1 MNRSTQRIL
10 TTHVGSLPRPRD
22 LLQMTLARDRGEPCD
37 ERAYEARLGEAVA
50 EVVDTQSRIGLDVI
64 DDGEFGKASFM
75 HYVNQRLSGFEPG
88 VGPRAGN
95 PFANSREFQA
105 FPEYYASVGL
115 GTSGPAAKA
124 PHMTCTGPI
133 AYKGHAELQRD
144 IANLKAA
151 LARVGAK
158 EAFMPAV
165 SPSNVEEW
173 QRNEYYESTDAF
185 VLAIAE
191 AMREEYKAI
200 VDAGLVLQIDD
211 PRLVTYYNVTPGA
224 SVADCRK
231 WAERRVEVLNHALRG
246 LPRDRIRFHTC
257 YGINIGPRVHDMEL
271 KDIVDLMLKVNA
283 GAYSFEAANPR
294 HEHEWRVWRELKVP
308 EGTVL
313 IPGVITHSNVMVEHP
328 ETVAD
333 RIVRFAEVAGREN
346 VIAGVD
352 CGFGTFAGSEEILER
367 IVGAKFDALAKGA
380 RLASRR
386 LWGRAA
392 G

>member
-1 MNRSTQRIL
+1 LKRSTDRIL

-22 LLQMTLARDRGEPCD
+22 LLQMTFARDRGEPCD
-37 ERAYEARLGEAVA
+37 ERAYEARLGSAVA
-50 EVVDTQSRIGLDVI
+50 EVVDAQVRVGLDVI
-64 DDGEFGKASFM
+64 DDGEFGKAGFM
-75 HYVNQRLSGFEPG
+75 HYVNRRLAGFEPG
-88 VGPRAGN
+88 VAPATGN
-95 PFANSREFQA
+95 PFAHSREFRA

-115 GTSGPAAKA
+115 GTSGPASKA
-124 PHMTCTGPI
+124 PHLTCTGPI
-133 AYKGHAELQRD
+133 AYRGHAELERD

-151 LARVGAK
+151 AARAGAA

-173 QRNEYYESTDAF
+173 QRNAYYASSEEF
-185 VLAIAE
+185 VVAIAE

-211 PRLVTYYNVTPGA
+211 PRLLTYYNVTPEA
-224 SVADCRK
+224 SVADCRR

-257 YGINIGPRVHDMEL
+257 YGINLGPRVHDLEL
-271 KDIVDLMLKVNA
+271 ADIVDLMLKVNA
-283 GAYSFEAANPR
+283 GAYSFEAGNPR
-294 HEHEWRVWRELKVP
+294 HEHEWRVWRDVALP
-308 EGTVL
+308 AGAVL

-333 RIVRFAEVAGREN
+333 RIVRFAEVVGREN

-352 CGFGTFAGSEEILER
+352 CGFGTFAGSEEIQER
-367 IVGAKFDALAKGA
+367 IVWAKLDALANGA
-380 RLASRR
+380 ELASRR
-386 LWGRAA
+386 LWRRAPS
-392 G
+392 

>member
-1 MNRSTQRIL
+1 MKPPVR
-10 TTHVGSLPRPRD
+10 
-22 LLQMTLARDRGEPCD
+22 
-37 ERAYEARLGEAVA
+37 RLV
-50 EVVDTQSRIGLDVI
+50 EVVDTQAQSPDVI

-75 HYVNQRLSGFEPG
+75 YYVNQRLSGFEL
-88 VGPRAGN
+88 VACARAIRS
-95 PFANSREFQA
+95 PTREFQA

-151 LARVGAK
+151 LARVGAN

-173 QRNEYYESTDAF
+173 QRNQYYESTDAF

-257 YGINIGPRVHDMEL
+257 YGINIGPRVHDM
-271 KDIVDLMLKVNA
+271 
-283 GAYSFEAANPR
+283 R
-294 HEHEWRVWRELKVP
+294 WR
-308 EGTVL
+308 TSS
-313 IPGVITHSNVMVEHP
+313 T
-328 ETVAD
+328 
-333 RIVRFAEVAGREN
+333 
-346 VIAGVD
+346 
-352 CGFGTFAGSEEILER
+352 
-367 IVGAKFDALAKGA
+367 
-380 RLASRR
+380 
-386 LWGRAA
+386 
-392 G
+392 